1 MYKSKIKLIILISS
15 YVLFVFCILVSVN
28 AVVPEKNLPVFEL
41 ESTIIENVDNEF
53 ARNKNSVYEILEKK
67 NPSTSVARLSDT
79 KSEKQVENVEKIVDG
94 NKILVEKKD
103 KEFKIQ
109 LASFKNEQK
118 SLNVSKSLQKKISK
132 TSSEIILIVKKVD
145 IPNKQTFF
153 RVLTK
158 TNYSFETANNK
169 CNKLKENKIDCIVI
183 KDNDQQPG

>member
-1 MYKSKIKLIILISS
+1 MSDSK
-15 YVLFVFCILVSVN
+15 N
-28 AVVPEKNLPVFEL
+28 EKEV
-41 ESTIIENVDNEF
+41 
-53 ARNKNSVYEILEKK
+53 K
-67 NPSTSVARLSDT
+67 
-79 KSEKQVENVEKIVDG
+79 NVEEIVGG

-109 LASFKNEQK
+109 LASFKNKQK
-118 SLNVSKSLQKKISK
+118 SLNVSESLQKRISK

-169 CNKLKENKIDCIVI
+169 CNKLKENKINCIVI

>member
-1 MYKSKIKLIILISS
+1 MYKSKIKIIILISS

-28 AVVPEKNLPVFEL
+28 AVVPEKDLPVFEL
-41 ESTIIENVDNEF
+41 ESTIMEKVDNEF

-67 NPSTSVARLSDT
+67 KNPTSVDRLSDT
-79 KSEKQVENVEKIVDG
+79 KNEKQVKNVEEIVG
-94 NKILVEKKD
+94 RNKILVEKKD

-109 LASFKNEQK
+109 LASFKNEKK
-118 SLNVSKSLQKKISK
+118 SLNVSKSLQKRISK

-169 CNKLKENKIDCIVI
+169 CNKLKENKINCIVI